1 MEFWQFRRLVET
13 KVGFNPPIHYVR
25 GPLNRSG
32 SCGAERA
39 TFQHTGSEAEY
50 FHNNN
55 YQPIKTKSGGDWL
68 EGRKLR
74 TNENSVEQNLV
85 AKTDM

>member
-1 MEFWQFRRLVET
+1 MEFWQFGRLVDT
-13 KVGFNPPIHYVR
+13 KVGFNPPIHYIR

-68 EGRKLR
+68 EGRKLQ